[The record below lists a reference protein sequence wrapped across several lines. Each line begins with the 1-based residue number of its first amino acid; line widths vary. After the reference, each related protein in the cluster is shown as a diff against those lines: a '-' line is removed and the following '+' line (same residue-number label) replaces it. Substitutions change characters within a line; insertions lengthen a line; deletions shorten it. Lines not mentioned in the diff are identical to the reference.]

1 MSLEECA
8 SMLFSSR
15 NVSGA
20 RTVHFPRD
28 FSVKCQ
34 PMMSAPVSED
44 GRCLV
49 GPEVLVGTAIR
60 LAWLSLARKV
70 LRRVKASRSWAR
82 ASGTSVV
89 SATMLM
95 RSVSA
100 KS

>member
-1 MSLEECA
+1 MPGYVLLIEERVGGEDDA
-8 SMLFSSR
+8 FSEGLFR
-15 NVSGA
+15 EV
-20 RTVHFPRD
+20 
-28 FSVKCQ
+28 
-34 PMMSAPVSED
+34 APDDVGTGVR
-44 GRCLV
+44 GRAV

-70 LRRVKASRSWAR
+70 LRRARASKSWAR

-89 SATMLM
+89 SATTLR

>member
-1 MSLEECA
+1 
-8 SMLFSSR
+8 MLFSSR
-15 NVSGA
+15 KVSGE
-20 RTVHFPRD
+20 RMTHFPKD

-34 PMMSAPVSED
+34 PMMLAPVSED

-49 GPEVLVGTAIR
+49 GPEVLVGTAVC

-70 LRRVKASRSWAR
+70 LRRARASKSWAR

-89 SATMLM
+89 SATTLM